1 MKILDKKVKEM
12 ADPRK
17 EELTQLLQE
26 TMKGLQIRY
35 EYGSLPIPIDIYRK
49 YLQQRW
55 EFYGVDY
62 LSFTFSTRFTLFIVG
77 ENNELKPFYKIDSNF
92 KLLKFIVEELTPF
105 IREGNIP
112 SISTGSYIVESGF
125 TDGSRL
131 FCSGGGISHQHH
143 ILERLLHIALVR
155 GVEEAVL
162 AFDRSCCPEGV
173 HGFFQDVSLIDGI
186 RIETEIE
193 IFEGVKLIPLP
204 SSQTTKIEG
213 EVVQYLPGFP
223 FNTYIDQAD
232 SFYGKTLLII
242 DRPGFSIF
250 HIPPKQLF
258 EPGTKVL
265 DLPFQ
270 VKEPE
275 VNFRNRKEI
284 NAFQTSFFQ
293 ALSLVCNSTVYIHH
307 LGWFLA
313 EDKSLQGRGGT
324 IRTRDPFWKRRPFVS
339 STKVE
344 QTEIDKAKR
353 YYKILDNPNS
363 SISERLQIP
372 IGRWI
377 KSKTSANSVDKM
389 IDLGIALES
398 LYLSGTESKN
408 EIRFRFSLH
417 AAWHLGKDKAHRE
430 ELMKEFK
437 AIYDWRSTV
446 VHTGKLPEKGSGKKK
461 KPYPPEEV
469 EGFITNAQ
477 NRCRDSMLKILEDG
491 EFPDWNNLILGE
503 ESS

>member
-1 MKILDKKVKEM
+1 MTD
-12 ADPRK
+12 ARK
-17 EELTQLLQE
+17 EELRQLLQE

-49 YLQQRW
+49 YLQERW
-55 EFYGVDY
+55 AFYGVDY

-77 ENNELKPFYKIDSNF
+77 ENGELKPYYQIDKNSKFLNF
-92 KLLKFIVEELTPF
+92 IKEKLAPF
-105 IREGNIP
+105 IRKGNIP
-112 SISTGSYIVESGF
+112 EISTGSYIVESGF
-125 TDGSRL
+125 ADGSRI
-131 FCSGGGISHQHH
+131 FCPRGGISQLHH

-204 SSQTTKIEG
+204 SLQTTKIE
-213 EVVQYLPGFP
+213 EKVVRYLPGFP
-223 FNTYIDQAD
+223 FNAFSEQAD

-258 EPGTKVL
+258 ELGTKVS

-293 ALSLVCNSTVYIHH
+293 ALSLVCNSSVYIYH

-313 EDKSLQGRGGT
+313 VDKSLQGRGRT
-324 IRTRDPFWKRRPFVS
+324 IRTRDPFWERRPFVS

-389 IDLGIALES
+389 IDLGIAFES
-398 LYLSGTESKN
+398 LYLPKN
-408 EIRFRFSLH
+408 KTDQLAFQFRLRAS
-417 AAWHLGKDKAHRE
+417 WHLGENKAHRK
-430 ELMKEFK
+430 ELIDEFD
-437 AIYDWRSTV
+437 AIYTLRSEA
-446 VHTGKLPEKGSGKKK
+446 VHNGKLSPKVKIRKGNKVIEGKSV
-461 KPYPPEEV
+461 PTSE
-469 EGFITNAQ
+469 FIPKAQ
-477 NRCRDSMLKILEDG
+477 DLCRDSIIKFLEDG
-491 EFPDWNNLILGE
+491 EFPDDEYWKDLILGE